1 MQIIQIGPYPK
12 QSSVVGGG
20 VEAAVHGLSHELSIE
35 HEIVV
40 LDLPRTDFS
49 NDFIEKGDVIIYRF
63 SSKSGGYFS
72 KLLRV
77 FSYVNTVKNLNFD
90 LVHIHTTTLF
100 SLILYLLLKISSK
113 QRICVTIHGLA
124 HVEMLNK
131 YNSEKTFKS
140 FSKYIFQ
147 SFVEFSFIN
156 ICSRFIVDT
165 AYVEL
170 RLKEYKNE
178 HKIFRVPRCVVIP
191 QGIKQNYFNL
201 CRTADKSM
209 FLLAIGAFNRRKG
222 HLKLLEAFHQVLHDV
237 PEVRLDIAGT
247 LSDLA
252 YFNKMKSKINE
263 LNLSPHVT
271 LHPNIKSEELDSL
284 LINAR
289 IFVLHTEEESQG
301 IVFCEAMAVGLPI
314 VTTAVGGVPYVLEH
328 EVNAML
334 SPYDDMSSFS
344 RNIVELLHNPRLEE
358 SMSLT
363 NREGSTKYD
372 WKSIA
377 ELVLNEYKRIK

>member
-40 LDLPRTDFS
+40 LDLPRTDFR
-49 NDFIEKGDVIIYRF
+49 NDFIEKGDVSIYRF

-156 ICSRFIVDT
+156 ICSSFIVDT

-170 RLKEYKNE
+170 RLNEYKNE
-178 HKIFRVPRCVVIP
+178 RKIFRVPRCVVIP

-222 HLKLLEAFHQVLHDV
+222 HLKLLEAFHQVLLDV

-263 LNLSPHVT
+263 LNLSPYVT